1 VFLNFTAAQNHYAFA
16 STIMYD
22 QKQAGVND
30 LSEIVMWQLL
40 YRVPDTLNAAL
51 QKYTMNQFSS
61 RKKRA
66 NF

>member
-1 VFLNFTAAQNHYAFA
+1 
-16 STIMYD
+16 MYD

-30 LSEIVMWQLL
+30 FSEIVMWQLL